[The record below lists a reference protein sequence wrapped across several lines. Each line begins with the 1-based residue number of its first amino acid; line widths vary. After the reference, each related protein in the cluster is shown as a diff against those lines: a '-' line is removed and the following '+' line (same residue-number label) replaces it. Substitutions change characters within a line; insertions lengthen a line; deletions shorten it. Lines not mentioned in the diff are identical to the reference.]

1 MFSLHYVDAI
11 RIMVTIH
18 FFDIKES
25 ALLSEPNSWHDL
37 CDFTDFSFGKQEGNL
52 SIFFFSATQEEAF
65 VPIIKQ
71 DGLYP

>member
-1 MFSLHYVDAI
+1 
-11 RIMVTIH
+11 MVTIH

-37 CDFTDFSFGKQEGNL
+37 CDFTDLTDFWQA
-52 SIFFFSATQEEAF
+52 SIYFFLSATQEEAF